1 MKSMRQWWFCC
12 LVILALALIS
22 ACGGD
27 SGGDG
32 SWCPGVVCSN
42 CAGDCLDIELDCA
55 QGQSE
60 ACVGGAYFDADE
72 NLRCTFC
79 LEE

>member
-1 MKSMRQWWFCC
+1 MKAGKMFGP
-12 LVILALALIS
+12 LVVFLILGILLS

-27 SGGDG
+27 GGSSDN
-32 SWCPGVVCSN
+32 WCPGVICTN
-42 CAGDCLDIELDCA
+42 CARDCTDVELNCGE
-55 QGQSE
+55 GQTE

-79 LEE
+79 LDE